1 MGFFAVKT
9 RKKGH
14 CVEHIRNRSEQ
25 CKYYNAQGGATMRL
39 IDNVNTLLKDD
50 LAQVLK
56 KDSKVAIAAAYFS
69 IYAYDEL
76 RTQLEQIDEL
86 KFLFTSPTFTA
97 EKGKKELREFYIPQ
111 LSRERSLYGSEF
123 EVKLRNELTQ
133 RAIAQ
138 ECADW
143 VRRKVRF

>member
-1 MGFFAVKT
+1 VK
-9 RKKGH
+9 
-14 CVEHIRNRSEQ
+14 
-25 CKYYNAQGGATMRL
+25 L

-56 KDSKVAIAAAYFS
+56 KGSKVAIAAAYFS

-76 RTQLEQIDEL
+76 KTQLEQIDEL

-111 LSRERSLYGSEF
+111 L
-123 EVKLRNELTQ
+123 
-133 RAIAQ
+133 
-138 ECADW
+138 
-143 VRRKVRF
+143 